1 MLGQF
6 ILEISMKKGE
16 NKSRWIAF
24 KLTFV
29 AERKILMVVGM
40 GESRRGCLLMEVEN
54 IENTDIDIVANI
66 EKELRYISG
75 IIKQKGREILSNYT
89 ITPPQFLALQWLFE
103 DGDMTIGELSNKMY
117 LACST
122 TTDLVDRMEKNH
134 LVMRVKDHNDRRVV
148 RIHLLDEGKRII
160 DEVIKK
166 RQAYLNE
173 VLKNFSNQ
181 DIQNLQSNLTKLHHD
196 MR

>member
-1 MLGQF
+1 MAIG
-6 ILEISMKKGE
+6 I
-16 NKSRWIAF
+16 
-24 KLTFV
+24 
-29 AERKILMVVGM
+29 
-40 GESRRGCLLMEVEN
+40 GESRRSCLWMKVVD

-122 TTDLVDRMEKNH
+122 TTDLVDRMEKSQ
-134 LVMRVKDHNDRRVV
+134 LVMRVKDPNDRRVV

-173 VLKNFSNQ
+173 VLKNFSNKE
-181 DIQNLQSNLTKLHHD
+181 IQNLQSNLTKLHHD